1 MKRKQPDNKTHQLPL
16 PGTINRYH
24 MKKIF
29 TILSLILLISVRGYS
44 QQRDTTKH
52 KESEHHRMTRFI
64 RQRLNVDSVKAAQ
77 IAAIQDSYKAG
88 MKQVINNGSLN
99 ETQKHRAID
108 SLVIKKN
115 NSLSA
120 ILTLE
125 QQEKII
131 PSTERQKKGLQGN
144 QKP

>member
-1 MKRKQPDNKTHQLPL
+1 
-16 PGTINRYH
+16 

-44 QQRDTTKH
+44 QQIDTTKH
-52 KESEHHRMTRFI
+52 KESDHHRMTRFI
-64 RQRLNVDSVKAAQ
+64 SQRLNLDSVKAAQ
-77 IAAIQDSYKAG
+77 IVAIQDSYKAG
-88 MKQVINNGSLN
+88 MKQVISNGSLT

-120 ILTLE
+120 ILTPE